1 MMTHKES
8 SSTDRYVLGRTSQ
21 ETGRLQTQASF
32 MNPWTLR
39 MFEQAQIQP
48 GMKVLDLGSGAGDVA
63 LLLAE
68 LVGPQG
74 TVTGIDVNPVVLEIA
89 RVRMQEA
96 GFANGTFLVGN
107 IEAFSFEGEFDA
119 IVGRLILTHLREPW
133 HVLQRLEQHLR
144 PGGLMAFQEPDF
156 SRATVST
163 SYPACFL
170 WDQACRWVNEAFHAG
185 GLATAIGLDLY
196 QAFLDVGFSNP
207 HLFCD
212 VLIGAGPDWIGY
224 TQYAETV
231 RSLLPLLLRFGIATE
246 EEVAIETLAER
257 MCEEALRQRSFLR
270 GPELISVWARKG
282 SPTSL

>member
-1 MMTHKES
+1 MMIHKES

-39 MFEQAQIQP
+39 MFQQAQIQP

-63 LLLAE
+63 LLLSE

-74 TVTGIDVNPVVLEIA
+74 TVTGIDLNPMVLETA
-89 RVRMQEA
+89 RARMQEA

-107 IEAFSFEGEFDA
+107 IETFPFEGEFDA

-133 HVLQRLEQHLR
+133 HVLQRLKQHLR

-163 SYPACFL
+163 SYPACSL
-170 WDQACRWVNEAFHAG
+170 WDHACHWVNQAFHDG
-185 GLATAIGLDLY
+185 GLATTIGLDLY
-196 QAFLDVGFSNP
+196 QAFLDLGFSDP

-231 RSLLPLLLRFGIATE
+231 RSLLPLILRFGIATE

-257 MCEEALRQRSFLR
+257 MRKEALRQRSVLR

-282 SPTSL
+282 FPTDL